1 MEHIRNI
8 KKPELKTEIP
18 GPRSKELAIQKER
31 YTPRGNSPGIP
42 VYIARGEGA
51 IVEDVDGNRLIDFT
65 GGIGVSNVGYS
76 SPKVVN
82 AVKSQADNFF
92 HTCFTVAGY
101 EGFIQAA
108 KKLTELMPGDFPKAA
123 TFFNS
128 GAEAVENAVKIARR
142 YTGRPGIIVFDNA
155 FHGRTLLTMTMTSKY
170 YPYKSHFGPFAPEI
184 YRMPYAY
191 CYRCSYGLKYPS
203 CKMRCAHRLDEM
215 FHTVAPADQIAAIVV
230 EPLQGEGG
238 FISAPKEFLQILREI
253 TKKNGIV
260 FIDDEI
266 QSGCGRT
273 GKMFAIEHSEVIP
286 DLITV
291 AKSMA
296 GGLPLSGVVGNKK
309 IMDAPQVGEIGGTFG
324 GNPVA
329 CAAAIEAL
337 DIISDKDFLKRA
349 TKIGEI
355 VKKRFLS
362 LKENFDVVGDVRGL
376 GPMVAMEFVKDK
388 ETKEPNPNFVK
399 ELLHYCYKKGLL
411 VIKAGTYNNVVRFL
425 APLVIMDE
433 QLEAGLSI
441 LEEGIKEV
449 KGLKKKKGEN
459 AY

>member
-1 MEHIRNI
+1 MESMREI
-8 KKPELKTEIP
+8 KVPELKTEIP
-18 GPRSKELAIQKER
+18 GPRSKELAAQKEK
-31 YTPRGNSPGIP
+31 YTPRGNTPGSP

-51 IVEDVDGNRLIDFT
+51 IVEDVDGNRFIDFT
-65 GGIGVSNVGYS
+65 GGIGVTNIGHS
-76 SPKVVN
+76 SPEVVN
-82 AVKSQADNFF
+82 AVKSQADKFF

-101 EGFIQAA
+101 EGFVQVA
-108 KKLTELMPGDFPKAA
+108 KKLTKLIPGDFPKAA

-128 GAEAVENAVKIARR
+128 GAEAVENAVKIARQ
-142 YTGRPGIIVFDNA
+142 YTGRPGVIVFDNA

-184 YRMPYAY
+184 YRIPYAY

-203 CKMRCAHRLDEM
+203 CKMRCAHRLEEM
-215 FHTVAPADQIAAIVV
+215 FHTVVPADQVAAVAL
-230 EPLQGEGG
+230 EPVQGEGG
-238 FISAPKEFLQILREI
+238 FIPAPKEFLQILREI

-273 GKMFAIEHSEVIP
+273 GKMFAVEHSGVIP
-286 DLITV
+286 DLIVV

-296 GGLPLSGVVGNKK
+296 AGMPLSGVVGNKE
-309 IMDAPQVGEIGGTFG
+309 IMNAPRVGEIGGTFG

-329 CAAAIEAL
+329 CAAAVKAL
-337 DIISDKDFLKRA
+337 EIISDEAFLARA

-355 VKKRFLS
+355 VRKRFLS
-362 LKENFDVVGDVRGL
+362 FKEHFDVVGDVRGL
-376 GPMVAMEFVKDK
+376 GPMMAMEFVKNK
-388 ETKEPNPNFVK
+388 ESKEPNPEFVK

-425 APLVIMDE
+425 APLVITNE
-433 QLEAGLSI
+433 QLEAGFSI
-441 LEEGIKEV
+441 LEEGLREV
-449 KGLKKKKGEN
+449 NKRL
-459 AY
+459 